1 MYIANGAGD
10 SFKEFPCPK
19 VGLQNA
25 PYLNFK
31 RTSAKYFWKH
41 NRHVLWR
48 PRLYSHVWTKVVHE
62 VLNPVSWG
70 RLLWWPTDGR
80 RWSDLPGGYLVQIS
94 RFVYKLN
101 KNNQIDFDSK
111 SIWTSNFEVYSVYRS
126 NFVFHFE
133 CHLSTKNSAV
143 LPIFP
148 KFSSERTYF
157 KLTFLFKTIYLS
169 VFPLLEQFHLI

>member
-1 MYIANGAGD
+1 MDFCTDFYMISSRFSMIYSTILKIIWYKFNF
-10 SFKEFPCPK
+10 SFHWNPFEAQCTLRI
-19 VGLQNA
+19 GLQNA

-133 CHLSTKNSAV
+133 CHLSTK
-143 LPIFP
+143 I
-148 KFSSERTYF
+148 
-157 KLTFLFKTIYLS
+157 
-169 VFPLLEQFHLI
+169 